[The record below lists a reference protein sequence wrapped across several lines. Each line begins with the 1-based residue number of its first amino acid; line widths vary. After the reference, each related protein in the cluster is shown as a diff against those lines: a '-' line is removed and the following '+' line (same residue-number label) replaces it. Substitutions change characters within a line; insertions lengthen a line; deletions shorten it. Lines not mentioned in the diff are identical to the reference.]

1 MTAELREQTKES
13 TRLDKFTWV
22 NMEEVGYGR

>member
-13 TRLDKFTWV
+13 TRLDKLTWV
-22 NMEEVGYGR
+22 NMEEVGYG